1 MFFKRLNGK
10 VREMDRTTRFKLI
23 KSGKHWVR
31 SENSTLGLFKIV
43 RGEVETRVVTKSD
56 KERDGIRST
65 SQFVLKGL
73 LATGAAAGATSIIN
87 TAFADEAGTDVVTT
101 SELQKETLAEANSLV
116 IGSVSDAR
124 SMSEE
129 SFESTSASVSL
140 SEHGSESLTVALS
153 ESASEA
159 TTTSE
164 SSVETTERVL
174 GATDKVGLEQNLS
187 EATLLTQMA
196 ENYASNLTDTDQK
209 AALSAAIA
217 KVQTDLSTSTQLLHE
232 NVGTQAYVGQRQR
245 LNQSVDELMLALK
258 ASGFVGNS
266 SVNGKPAIAAQLAPI
281 YETVTDSEELS
292 EITPDLED
300 RNGANIED
308 AALKFAGVEKDPHL
322 DKSVTHLDP
331 ESLKSLSENHDVTRY
346 TFAIWDFVN
355 RVKPDPLDYYA
366 N

>member
-129 SFESTSASVSL
+129 SLESTSASVSL
-140 SEHGSESLTVALS
+140 SEHGSESLTVSLS
-153 ESASEA
+153 ESTSEA
-159 TTTSE
+159 ATTSE
-164 SSVETTERVL
+164 SSVT
-174 GATDKVGLEQNLS
+174 
-187 EATLLTQMA
+187 
-196 ENYASNLTDTDQK
+196 ASIY
-209 AALSAAIA
+209 S
-217 KVQTDLSTSTQLLHE
+217 VQ
-232 NVGTQAYVGQRQR
+232 
-245 LNQSVDELMLALK
+245 
-258 ASGFVGNS
+258 
-266 SVNGKPAIAAQLAPI
+266 
-281 YETVTDSEELS
+281 
-292 EITPDLED
+292 
-300 RNGANIED
+300 
-308 AALKFAGVEKDPHL
+308 
-322 DKSVTHLDP
+322 
-331 ESLKSLSENHDVTRY
+331 
-346 TFAIWDFVN
+346 WW
-355 RVKPDPLDYYA
+355 
-366 N
+366 